1 MKKTLTAFALA
12 LVLSVVVAPG
22 SSASVKAGAA
32 CKKAGLVNITGGLK
46 YACESKSGKLTWS
59 KGVACKAGLTN
70 ITSGFRYS
78 CVKKSGKLVWVKGAA
93 VKPSAKPRVT
103 AKPSA
108 SATAAPASST
118 APSVR
123 PSATAAPSVAPSV
136 APASYTMAQ
145 VSANKTAAKCW
156 SVISGNVYDLTT
168 WINAHPG
175 GAGAIISLC
184 GSDGTQDFLAMHR
197 NQSKPESRLSAF
209 LLGPLAK

>member
-1 MKKTLTAFALA
+1 MKKTFTAFAFA
-12 LVLSVVVAPG
+12 LVLSVVVAPE

-32 CKKAGLVNITGGLK
+32 CKKAGLTNITGGFK
-46 YACESKSGKLTWS
+46 YTCL
-59 KGVACKAGLTN
+59 
-70 ITSGFRYS
+70 
-78 CVKKSGKLVWVKGAA
+78 KKSGKLVWVKGVA
-93 VKPSAKPRVT
+93 VKASAKPSVT

-108 SATAAPASST
+108 SATVAPTSPA

-123 PSATAAPSVAPSV
+123 PTATVAPSV

-145 VSANKTAAKCW
+145 VSANKTAARCW

>member
-1 MKKTLTAFALA
+1 MKKTFTAFALA

-32 CKKAGLVNITGGLK
+32 CKTAGLVNITGGLK
-46 YACESKSGKLTWS
+46 YACENKSGKLTWS
-59 KGVACKAGLTN
+59 KGVACKTGLAN
-70 ITSGFRYS
+70 ITSGFRYT

-93 VKPSAKPRVT
+93 VKPSVT

-108 SATAAPASST
+108 SASATAAAASST
-118 APSVR
+118 APSVK
-123 PSATAAPSVAPSV
+123 PSVTPTAAATVA
-136 APASYTMAQ
+136 AGYTMAQ
-145 VSANKTAAKCW
+145 VKANKSASKCW
-156 SVISGNVYDLTT
+156 SVINEKVYDLTD

-184 GSDGTQDFLAMHR
+184 GTDGTQSFLAMHR
-197 NQSKPESRLSAF
+197 NQSKPESRLSSY

>member
-1 MKKTLTAFALA
+1 MKKTFIVFALA

-22 SSASVKAGAA
+22 SSASVKAGAV
-32 CKKAGLVNITGGLK
+32 CKKAGQINITGGLK
-46 YACESKSGKLTWS
+46 YTCVKKSGKLTWS
-59 KGVACKAGLTN
+59 KGVAVKA
-70 ITSGFRYS
+70 S
-78 CVKKSGKLVWVKGAA
+78 
-93 VKPSAKPRVT
+93 VKPSAKPSVS

-123 PSATAAPSVAPSV
+123 PSATVAPSV

-145 VSANKTAAKCW
+145 VKANKSAAKCW
-156 SVISGNVYDLTT
+156 SVINEKVYDLTA

-175 GAGAIISLC
+175 GAGAITSLC
-184 GSDGTQDFLAMHR
+184 GIDGTQDFLAMHR

>member
-1 MKKTLTAFALA
+1 MKKTFTAFALA

-22 SSASVKAGAA
+22 SSASVKAGAT
-32 CKKAGLVNITGGLK
+32 CKKAGLINITGGLK
-46 YACESKSGKLTWS
+46 YTCVKKSGKLTWS
-59 KGVACKAGLTN
+59 KGVA
-70 ITSGFRYS
+70 
-78 CVKKSGKLVWVKGAA
+78 
-93 VKPSAKPRVT
+93 VKPSSKPSVT

-108 SATAAPASST
+108 SASVAPTSPA

-123 PSATAAPSVAPSV
+123 PSATVAPSV

-145 VSANKTAAKCW
+145 VKANKSAAKCW
-156 SVISGNVYDLTT
+156 SVINEKVYDLTA

-175 GAGAIISLC
+175 GDDAIISLC
-184 GSDGTQDFLAMHR
+184 GTDGTQDFLAMHR